1 MPPNQK
7 TKKKQVIFDEVSSG
21 AVGFFTQPHPSSLIF
36 LFIHRISLSTE
47 NQTIPPV
54 PIFINSTLSVVDTYI
69 TNFKNSNGVYP
80 MQFNFLRGGRQCLLR
95 IVQKISIVGMVLA
108 AVSVSAGTSSISQ
121 RDIFVGASARAVG
134 MGSAFTAGPSA
145 TNGFLWNPS
154 SLGFMDGVEVNMGG
168 MPFPGNFSSR
178 DQAFS
183 VAANPQ
189 TFGVTNRNLGNVSFA
204 TWLDGWKNNTTEST
218 QIVLLGYGLALGQRA
233 SAGANLRYYQNNTRI
248 RTNFLWSVDLG
259 MQFAY
264 PLQKW
269 GDALTVGMNFSELS
283 SGIRENGLL
292 LESAP
297 LAARFG
303 TTYELGGDTLF
314 SADLAVR
321 GENDVNWGER
331 LRLHFGAEHWF
342 IDGHIGLRFGYT
354 AVTASERFWSGELAR
369 GLSFRNSSGQLDY
382 AYVSG
387 SELEQGVHW
396 ISATLRWDGGDM
408 APVSVATHTE
418 PSDAEEAGPIL
429 MPETLEI
436 DPETLDGTLH
446 LSEPAISPNG
456 DGVSDSTTF
465 RLRLGES
472 GTAPL
477 RWQLDIQDEYTES
490 VWEKS
495 GTGVPAEGIVWDGFA
510 DTGNLVPDGNYEVQ
524 FYLLDAQDTRHFVDT
539 GTVTVDLIPTTLELF
554 AKTPTTVGVKAWD
567 INPLD
572 HWKFELFDTENV
584 LIERAEGNGSP
595 PAEVVL
601 SKIQVNPNT
610 VYTGKLHVQ
619 DIAGNRSTEQVQL
632 QFGMRSQLKRAS
644 VSSKMTL
651 MVGSFVELYYAEA
664 MEERLQLQNPNEKVA
679 LRVATVDGRTMH
691 RVTIGE
697 FSTRAES
704 AALKQH
710 IQETLGIEP
719 VLIALQ

>member
-1 MPPNQK
+1 
-7 TKKKQVIFDEVSSG
+7 
-21 AVGFFTQPHPSSLIF
+21 
-36 LFIHRISLSTE
+36 
-47 NQTIPPV
+47 
-54 PIFINSTLSVVDTYI
+54 
-69 TNFKNSNGVYP
+69 
-80 MQFNFLRGGRQCLLR
+80 MQFNFLRYSRQRLLQ
-95 IVQKISIVGMVLA
+95 IVQKIGIVGMMLA
-108 AVSVSAGTSSISQ
+108 AVAVSAGTSSISQ

-233 SAGANLRYYQNNTRI
+233 SAGANLRYYQNNTPI

-269 GDALTVGMNFSELS
+269 GDSVKVGMNFAELS
-283 SGIRENGLL
+283 SGIRENGVL

-303 TTYELGGDTLF
+303 TAYEVGGNTLF

-321 GENDVNWGER
+321 GQNEVNWGER

-342 IDGHIGLRFGYT
+342 IDGHVGLRFGYT
-354 AVTASERFWSGELAR
+354 ALTASERFWSGELAR

-396 ISATLRWDGGDM
+396 ISATLRWGGDDM
-408 APVSVATHTE
+408 VPVSVATRTE
-418 PSDAEEAGPIL
+418 PLDTDDTAPIL
-429 MPETLEI
+429 MPETFEI
-436 DPETLDGTLH
+436 DPETLDGELD

-465 RLRLGES
+465 RLRLGED

-477 RWQLDIQDEYTES
+477 RWQLNILDEYTENI
-490 VWEKS
+490 WEKS
-495 GTGVPAEGIVWDGFA
+495 GTGVPTDGVVWNGFA
-510 DTGNLVPDGNYEVQ
+510 DTGNLVPDGNYEVRLHVLNPQ
-524 FYLLDAQDTRHFVDT
+524 GTLHFVDT
-539 GTVTVDLIPTTLELF
+539 GTVTVDLIPTTVELF
-554 AKTPTTVGVKAWD
+554 AKTPTTVGVKTWD
-567 INPLD
+567 INPLAQ
-572 HWKFELFDTENV
+572 WKFELFDTKNA
-584 LIERAEGNGSP
+584 LIEQAEGNGSP

-601 SKIQVNPNT
+601 SKVQVDPNV
-610 VYTGKLHVQ
+610 VYTGRLHVQ
-619 DIAGNRSTEQVQL
+619 DIAGNRSMEQATL
-632 QFGMRSQLKRAS
+632 QFGIRDQRKSAS

-651 MVGSFVELYYAEA
+651 MVGSFAELYNAEA
-664 MEERLQLQNPNEKVA
+664 LREKLQLQNPNEEIA
-679 LRVATVDGRTMH
+679 LRVATVDGKTLH

-697 FSTRAES
+697 FVTRAES

-710 IQETLGIEP
+710 IQETLGVEP
-719 VLIALQ
+719 VLISLQ

>member
-1 MPPNQK
+1 M
-7 TKKKQVIFDEVSSG
+7 
-21 AVGFFTQPHPSSLIF
+21 L
-36 LFIHRISLSTE
+36 
-47 NQTIPPV
+47 
-54 PIFINSTLSVVDTYI
+54 
-69 TNFKNSNGVYP
+69 
-80 MQFNFLRGGRQCLLR
+80 
-95 IVQKISIVGMVLA
+95 LA

-134 MGSAFTAGPSA
+134 MGSAFTAGPSS

-168 MPFPGNFSSR
+168 MPFPGNISSR

-233 SAGANLRYYQNNTRI
+233 SAGANLRYYQNNTSI

-269 GDALTVGMNFSELS
+269 GDSVTLGMNLAELS
-283 SGIRENGLL
+283 SGIRENGVI
-292 LESAP
+292 LENAP

-321 GENDVNWGER
+321 GANDADWGER

-354 AVTASERFWSGELAR
+354 ALTASERFWSGELAR
-369 GLSFRNSSGQLDY
+369 GLSFRNTSGQLDY

-396 ISATLRWDGGDM
+396 ISATLRWGEDGM
-408 APVSVATHTE
+408 APVSTATRTE
-418 PSDAEEAGPIL
+418 PFADDEAEPIL
-429 MPETLEI
+429 MPETLTVE
-436 DPETLDGTLH
+436 PETIDGELD

-456 DGVSDSTTF
+456 DGVSDSTTL

-472 GTAPL
+472 GTSAP
-477 RWQLDIQDEYTES
+477 RWRLNVRDEYTES

-495 GTGVPAEGIVWDGFA
+495 GTGVPADGVVWDGFA
-510 DTGNLVPDGNYEVQ
+510 DTGDLVPDGKYEVQ
-524 FYLLDAQDTRHFVDT
+524 LHVFDLQGTSHFVDT
-539 GTVTVDLIPTTLELF
+539 GTVTVDLIPTTLEVF
-554 AKTPTTVGVKAWD
+554 VKTPTTVGVKAWD
-567 INPLD
+567 INPLT
-572 HWKFELFDTENV
+572 HWKLELFDAENA
-584 LIERAEGNGSP
+584 LIEQADGSGSP
-595 PAEVVL
+595 PAEVAL
-601 SKIQVNPNT
+601 SKIQTDPNA
-610 VYTGKLHVQ
+610 VYTCKLSVQ
-619 DIAGNRSTEQVQL
+619 DIAGNRSEEQTQL
-632 QFGMRSQLKRAS
+632 QFGVSRQPRRVSAS
-644 VSSKMTL
+644 KLTL
-651 MVGSFVELYYAEA
+651 MVGSFAERSYAEA
-664 MEERLQLQNPNEKVA
+664 MGERLQLQNPNQTVA
-679 LRVATVDGRTMH
+679 LRVATVGGQTVH

-697 FSTRAES
+697 FATRTES
-704 AALKQH
+704 AALKQY
-710 IQETLGIEP
+710 IQETLGVEP
-719 VLIALQ
+719 VLITLQ

>member
-1 MPPNQK
+1 
-7 TKKKQVIFDEVSSG
+7 
-21 AVGFFTQPHPSSLIF
+21 
-36 LFIHRISLSTE
+36 
-47 NQTIPPV
+47 
-54 PIFINSTLSVVDTYI
+54 
-69 TNFKNSNGVYP
+69 
-80 MQFNFLRGGRQCLLR
+80 MQFNFLQGSRQCLLR
-95 IVQKISIVGMVLA
+95 IVQRIGIVGMMLA

-183 VAANPQ
+183 VAANPH

-233 SAGANLRYYQNNTRI
+233 SAGANLRYYQNNTPI

-269 GDALTVGMNFSELS
+269 GDSVKVGMNFSELS
-283 SGIRENGLL
+283 SGIRENGVL

-303 TTYELGGDTLF
+303 TAYEVGGNTLF

-321 GENDVNWGER
+321 GQNDVNWGER

-342 IDGHIGLRFGYT
+342 IDGHVGLRFGYT
-354 AVTASERFWSGELAR
+354 ALTASERFWSGELAR

-396 ISATLRWDGGDM
+396 ISATLRWGGDDM
-408 APVSVATHTE
+408 APVSVATRTE
-418 PSDAEEAGPIL
+418 PLDTDDPAPIL
-429 MPETLEI
+429 MPETFEI
-436 DPETLDGTLH
+436 DPETLDGELD
-446 LSEPAISPNG
+446 LSEPAISPND

-465 RLRLGES
+465 RLRLGED

-477 RWQLDIQDEYTES
+477 RWQLNILDEYTES
-490 VWEKS
+490 IWEKS
-495 GTGVPAEGIVWDGFA
+495 GTGVPTDGVVWNGLA
-510 DTGNLVPDGNYEVQ
+510 DTGNLVPDGNYEVR
-524 FYLLDAQDTRHFVDT
+524 LHVLDSQGTLHFVDT
-539 GTVTVDLIPTTLELF
+539 GTVTVDLIPTTVELF
-554 AKTPTTVGVKAWD
+554 AKTPTTVGVKTWD
-567 INPLD
+567 INPLAQ
-572 HWKFELFDTENV
+572 WKFELFDTQNA
-584 LIERAEGNGSP
+584 LIEQAEGNGSP

-601 SKIQVNPNT
+601 RKVQVDPNV
-610 VYTGKLHVQ
+610 VYTGRLHVQ
-619 DIAGNRSTEQVQL
+619 DIAGNRSTEQATL
-632 QFGMRSQLKRAS
+632 QFGITDQRKSAS
-644 VSSKMTL
+644 VSSKLTL
-651 MVGSFVELYYAEA
+651 MVGSFVERSYAEA
-664 MEERLQLQNPNEKVA
+664 MEERLRLQNPNQTVA
-679 LRVATVDGRTMH
+679 LRVATVGGKTVH

-697 FSTRAES
+697 FSTQAES
-704 AALKQH
+704 MALKQH
-710 IQETLGIEP
+710 IQETLEVEP
-719 VLIALQ
+719 VLISFQ

>member
-1 MPPNQK
+1 
-7 TKKKQVIFDEVSSG
+7 
-21 AVGFFTQPHPSSLIF
+21 
-36 LFIHRISLSTE
+36 
-47 NQTIPPV
+47 
-54 PIFINSTLSVVDTYI
+54 
-69 TNFKNSNGVYP
+69 
-80 MQFNFLRGGRQCLLR
+80 MQFNFIRGSRQRLLQ
-95 IVQKISIVGMVLA
+95 IIQKIGIVGMMLA
-108 AVSVSAGTSSISQ
+108 AVAVSAGTSSISQ

-154 SLGFMDGVEVNMGG
+154 SLGFMEGVEVNMGG

-183 VAANPQ
+183 VAANPR

-218 QIVLLGYGLALGQRA
+218 QIVLLGYGLALGRRA
-233 SAGANLRYYQNNTRI
+233 SAGANLRYYQNNTPI

-264 PLQKW
+264 PVQKW
-269 GDALTVGMNFSELS
+269 GDLVTVGMNFSELS
-283 SGIRENGLL
+283 NGIRDNGVL

-303 TTYELGGDTLF
+303 TTYELGRDTLF

-321 GENDVNWGER
+321 GANDVNWGER

-342 IDGHIGLRFGYT
+342 IDSHVGLRFGYT
-354 AVTASERFWSGELAR
+354 ALTASERFWSGELAR

-382 AYVSG
+382 AYVTG

-396 ISATLRWDGGDM
+396 ISATLRWDGDEM
-408 APVSVATHTE
+408 VPVSVATRTE
-418 PSDAEEAGPIL
+418 PSDAEKAGPIL

-436 DPETLDGTLH
+436 DPETIDGELD

-465 RLRLGES
+465 RLRLGEDN
-472 GTAPL
+472 TASL

-490 VWEKS
+490 VWKKS
-495 GTGVPAEGIVWDGFA
+495 GTGVPTEGIVWDGLA

-524 FYLLDAQDTRHFVDT
+524 LYILDAQDTLHFMDT
-539 GTVTVDLIPTTLELF
+539 QTVTVDLIPTTLDLF
-554 AKTPTTVGVKAWD
+554 AKTPTTVGMKVWD

-572 HWKFELFDTENV
+572 HWKFELFDTKNA
-584 LIERAEGNGSP
+584 LIEQVEGNGSP
-595 PAEVVL
+595 PTEVVL
-601 SKIQVNPNT
+601 NKIQADPSA

-619 DIAGNRSTEQVQL
+619 DIAGNQSTAQAQL
-632 QFGMRSQLKRAS
+632 QFGVNSQPRSAS
-644 VSSKMTL
+644 VPSKMTL

-664 MEERLQLQNPNEKVA
+664 MEERLQLQNPDQKVA
-679 LRVATVDGRTMH
+679 LRVATVGGRTVH

-704 AALKQH
+704 AELKQH

>member
-1 MPPNQK
+1 MK
-7 TKKKQVIFDEVSSG
+7 
-21 AVGFFTQPHPSSLIF
+21 
-36 LFIHRISLSTE
+36 
-47 NQTIPPV
+47 
-54 PIFINSTLSVVDTYI
+54 
-69 TNFKNSNGVYP
+69 
-80 MQFNFLRGGRQCLLR
+80 FNFFRWNKQRLLR
-95 IVQKISIVGMVLA
+95 IVPKIGIVGMMLA

-154 SLGFMDGVEVNMGG
+154 SLGFMEGVEVNMGG

-233 SAGANLRYYQNNTRI
+233 SAGVNLRYYQNNTPI

-269 GDALTVGMNFSELS
+269 GDSLTVGMNLSELS
-283 SGIRENGLL
+283 SGIRENGVL

-303 TTYELGGDTLF
+303 TTYEVAGNTLF

-321 GENDVNWGER
+321 GANDVDWGER

-354 AVTASERFWSGELAR
+354 ALTASERFWSGELAR

-396 ISATLRWDGGDM
+396 ISATLRWGGDNT
-408 APVSVATHTE
+408 APVSVTTRTE
-418 PSDAEEAGPIL
+418 PSDADEFGPIL

-436 DPETLDGTLH
+436 DPEALDGKLDI
-446 LSEPAISPNG
+446 SEPAISPNG

-465 RLRLGES
+465 RLRLGENR
-472 GTAPL
+472 TASL
-477 RWQLDIQDEYTES
+477 RWQLDIRDEYTES
-490 VWEKS
+490 VWQKS
-495 GTGVPAEGIVWDGFA
+495 GTGVPAEGIVWDGSA
-510 DTGNLVPDGNYEVQ
+510 DTGNLVPDGNYQVQ
-524 FYLLDAQDTRHFVDT
+524 LHLLDTQGTPHLKDTKSLT
-539 GTVTVDLIPTTLELF
+539 IDLIPTTLELF
-554 AKTPTTVGVKAWD
+554 AKTPTIVGVKAWD
-567 INPLD
+567 INPLTQ
-572 HWKFELFDTENV
+572 WKLELFDTKNA
-584 LIERAEGNGSP
+584 LIEQAEGKGSP
-595 PAEVVL
+595 PTEVVL
-601 SKIQVNPNT
+601 SKIQANPNA
-610 VYTGKLHVQ
+610 VYTCKLHVQ
-619 DIAGNRSTEQVQL
+619 DIAGNRSTEQAQF
-632 QFGMRSQLKRAS
+632 QFGINDQPKRPSAS
-644 VSSKMTL
+644 KLTL
-651 MVGSFVELYYAEA
+651 MVGSFVERYYAEA
-664 MEERLQLQNPNEKVA
+664 MEERLRLQNPDRKVA
-679 LRVATVDGRTMH
+679 LRVATVEGKTMH

-697 FSTRAES
+697 FTTQAES

-719 VLIALQ
+719 VLIVLQ

>member
-1 MPPNQK
+1 
-7 TKKKQVIFDEVSSG
+7 
-21 AVGFFTQPHPSSLIF
+21 
-36 LFIHRISLSTE
+36 
-47 NQTIPPV
+47 
-54 PIFINSTLSVVDTYI
+54 
-69 TNFKNSNGVYP
+69 
-80 MQFNFLRGGRQCLLR
+80 MQFNFFRWSKQRLLR
-95 IVQKISIVGMVLA
+95 IVPKIGVVGMMLA
-108 AVSVSAGTSSISQ
+108 AVSVSAATSSISQ

-134 MGSAFTAGPSA
+134 MGSAFTAGPSD

-218 QIVLLGYGLALGQRA
+218 QIVLLGYGLALGHRA
-233 SAGANLRYYQNNTRI
+233 SAGANLRYYQNNTPI

-269 GDALTVGMNFSELS
+269 GDSVTVGMNFSELS
-283 SGIRENGLL
+283 SGIRENGVL

-303 TTYELGGDTLF
+303 TTYEVAGNTLF

-321 GENDVNWGER
+321 GQNDVNWGER

-342 IDGHIGLRFGYT
+342 IDGHVGFRFGYT
-354 AVTASERFWSGELAR
+354 ALTASERFWSGELAR

-396 ISATLRWDGGDM
+396 ISATLRWDGGDL

-418 PSDAEEAGPIL
+418 PSDTDETAPIL

-436 DPETLDGTLH
+436 DPETIDGELDI
-446 LSEPAISPNG
+446 SEPAISPNG
-456 DGVSDSTTF
+456 DGISDNTTF
-465 RLRLGES
+465 RLHLGED

-495 GTGVPAEGIVWDGFA
+495 GTGVPAEGVVWDGFA

-524 FYLLDAQDTRHFVDT
+524 LHVLDAQDTRHFIDT
-539 GTVTVDLIPTTLELF
+539 EMVTVDLIPTTLELF
-554 AKTPTTVGVKAWD
+554 AKTPTTIGVKVWD
-567 INPLD
+567 INPLTG
-572 HWKFELFDTENV
+572 WNLELFDAENV
-584 LIERAEGNGSP
+584 LIEQAEGNGSP
-595 PAEVVL
+595 PDEVVL
-601 SKIQVNPNT
+601 SKIQANPNA
-610 VYTGKLHVQ
+610 VYTCKLSVQ
-619 DIAGNRSTEQVQL
+619 DVAGNRSTEQTQL
-632 QFGMRSQLKRAS
+632 QFGANSQVRRAS
-644 VSSKMTL
+644 VSKLTL
-651 MVGSFVELYYAEA
+651 MVGSFVERYYAEA

-679 LRVATVDGRTMH
+679 LRVATVDGRTVH

-697 FSTRAES
+697 FSTRTEAV
-704 AALKQH
+704 ALKQH

-719 VLIALQ
+719 VLISLQ

>member
-1 MPPNQK
+1 
-7 TKKKQVIFDEVSSG
+7 
-21 AVGFFTQPHPSSLIF
+21 
-36 LFIHRISLSTE
+36 
-47 NQTIPPV
+47 
-54 PIFINSTLSVVDTYI
+54 
-69 TNFKNSNGVYP
+69 
-80 MQFNFLRGGRQCLLR
+80 MQFNFLRGRRQRLQQIIQR
-95 IVQKISIVGMVLA
+95 IGIVGMILA

-154 SLGFMDGVEVNMGG
+154 SLGFMEGVEVNMGG

-233 SAGANLRYYQNNTRI
+233 SAGANLRYYQNNTPI

-264 PLQKW
+264 PVQKW
-269 GDALTVGMNFSELS
+269 GDLVTVGMNFSELS
-283 SGIRENGLL
+283 NGIRDNGVL

-303 TTYELGGDTLF
+303 TTYELGRDTLF

-321 GENDVNWGER
+321 GANDVNWGER

-342 IDGHIGLRFGYT
+342 IDSHIGLRFGYT
-354 AVTASERFWSGELAR
+354 ALTASERFWSGELAR

-382 AYVSG
+382 AYVTG

-396 ISATLRWDGGDM
+396 ISATLRWDGDEM
-408 APVSVATHTE
+408 APVSVATRTE
-418 PSDAEEAGPIL
+418 PSDAEKAGPIL

-436 DPETLDGTLH
+436 DPETIDGELD

-465 RLRLGES
+465 RLRLGED

-490 VWEKS
+490 VWKKS
-495 GTGVPAEGIVWDGFA
+495 GTGVPTEGIVWDGFA

-524 FYLLDAQDTRHFVDT
+524 LYILDAQDTLHFMDT
-539 GTVTVDLIPTTLELF
+539 ETVTVDLIPTTLDLF

-572 HWKFELFDTENV
+572 HWKLELFDTENA
-584 LIERAEGNGSP
+584 LIEQAEGNGSP
-595 PAEVVL
+595 PTEVVL
-601 SKIQVNPNT
+601 NKIQADPSA

-619 DIAGNRSTEQVQL
+619 DIAGNQSTEQAQL
-632 QFGMRSQLKRAS
+632 QFGVNSQPKRAS
-644 VSSKMTL
+644 VPSKMTL

-664 MEERLQLQNPNEKVA
+664 MEERLQLQNPDQKVA
-679 LRVATVDGRTMH
+679 LRVATVGGRTMH

>member
-1 MPPNQK
+1 
-7 TKKKQVIFDEVSSG
+7 
-21 AVGFFTQPHPSSLIF
+21 
-36 LFIHRISLSTE
+36 
-47 NQTIPPV
+47 
-54 PIFINSTLSVVDTYI
+54 
-69 TNFKNSNGVYP
+69 
-80 MQFNFLRGGRQCLLR
+80 MQFNFLQGSRQCLLR
-95 IVQKISIVGMVLA
+95 IVQRIGIVGMMLA

-183 VAANPQ
+183 VAANPH

-233 SAGANLRYYQNNTRI
+233 SAGANLRYYQNNTPI

-269 GDALTVGMNFSELS
+269 GDSVKVGMNFSELS
-283 SGIRENGLL
+283 SGIRENGVL

-303 TTYELGGDTLF
+303 TAYEVGGNTLF

-321 GENDVNWGER
+321 GQNDVNWGER

-342 IDGHIGLRFGYT
+342 IDGHVGLRFGYT
-354 AVTASERFWSGELAR
+354 ALTASERFWSGELAR

-396 ISATLRWDGGDM
+396 ISATLRWGGDDM
-408 APVSVATHTE
+408 APVSVATRTE
-418 PSDAEEAGPIL
+418 PLDTDDTAPIL
-429 MPETLEI
+429 MPETFDI
-436 DPETLDGTLH
+436 DPETLDGELD

-456 DGVSDSTTF
+456 DGASDSTTF
-465 RLRLGES
+465 RLRLGED

-477 RWQLDIQDEYTES
+477 RWQLNILDEYTES
-490 VWEKS
+490 IWEKS
-495 GTGVPAEGIVWDGFA
+495 GTGVPTDGVVWNGVA
-510 DTGNLVPDGNYEVQ
+510 DTGNLVPDGNYEVR
-524 FYLLDAQDTRHFVDT
+524 LHVLDSQGTLHFVDT
-539 GTVTVDLIPTTLELF
+539 GTVTVDLIPTTVELF
-554 AKTPTTVGVKAWD
+554 AKTPTTVGVKTWD
-567 INPLD
+567 INPLAQ
-572 HWKFELFDTENV
+572 WKFELFDTKNA
-584 LIERAEGNGSP
+584 LIEQAEGNGSP

-601 SKIQVNPNT
+601 RKVQVDPNV
-610 VYTGKLHVQ
+610 VYTGRLHVQ
-619 DIAGNRSTEQVQL
+619 DIAGNRSMEQATL
-632 QFGMRSQLKRAS
+632 QFGITDQRKSTS
-644 VSSKMTL
+644 VSSKLTL
-651 MVGSFVELYYAEA
+651 MVGSFVERSYAEA
-664 MEERLQLQNPNEKVA
+664 MEERLRLQNPNQTVA
-679 LRVATVDGRTMH
+679 LRVATVGGKTVH

-697 FSTRAES
+697 FSTQAES
-704 AALKQH
+704 MALKQH
-710 IQETLGIEP
+710 IQETLEVEP
-719 VLIALQ
+719 VLISFQ

>member
-1 MPPNQK
+1 
-7 TKKKQVIFDEVSSG
+7 
-21 AVGFFTQPHPSSLIF
+21 
-36 LFIHRISLSTE
+36 
-47 NQTIPPV
+47 
-54 PIFINSTLSVVDTYI
+54 
-69 TNFKNSNGVYP
+69 
-80 MQFNFLRGGRQCLLR
+80 MQFNFLRGRRQRLQQIIQR
-95 IVQKISIVGMVLA
+95 IGIVGMILA

-183 VAANPQ
+183 IAANPQ

-233 SAGANLRYYQNNTRI
+233 SAGANLRYYQNNTPI

-269 GDALTVGMNFSELS
+269 GDSVKVGMNFAELS
-283 SGIRENGLL
+283 SGIRENGVL

-303 TTYELGGDTLF
+303 TAYEVGGDTLF

-321 GENDVNWGER
+321 GANDVNWGER

-354 AVTASERFWSGELAR
+354 ALTASERFWSGELAR

-396 ISATLRWDGGDM
+396 ISATLRWDGDEM
-408 APVSVATHTE
+408 VPVSVATRTE
-418 PSDAEEAGPIL
+418 PSDAEKAGPIL

-436 DPETLDGTLH
+436 DPETIDGELD

-465 RLRLGES
+465 RLRLGED

-490 VWEKS
+490 VWKKS
-495 GTGVPAEGIVWDGFA
+495 GTGVPTEGIVWDGFA

-524 FYLLDAQDTRHFVDT
+524 LYILDAQDTLHFMDT
-539 GTVTVDLIPTTLELF
+539 ETVTVDLIPTTLDLF
-554 AKTPTTVGVKAWD
+554 AKTPTTVGVKVWD

-572 HWKFELFDTENV
+572 HWKFELFDTKSA
-584 LIERAEGNGSP
+584 LIEQVEGNGSP
-595 PAEVVL
+595 PTEVVL
-601 SKIQVNPNT
+601 NKIQVDPSA

-619 DIAGNRSTEQVQL
+619 DIAGNQSTEQTQL
-632 QFGMRSQLKRAS
+632 QFGVNSQRKRAS
-644 VSSKMTL
+644 VPSKMTL
-651 MVGSFVELYYAEA
+651 MVGSFVERYYAEA
-664 MEERLQLQNPNEKVA
+664 MEERLQLQNPDQKVA
-679 LRVATVDGRTMH
+679 LRVATVGGRTVH

-704 AALKQH
+704 VALKQH

-719 VLIALQ
+719 VLISLQ

>member
-1 MPPNQK
+1 
-7 TKKKQVIFDEVSSG
+7 
-21 AVGFFTQPHPSSLIF
+21 
-36 LFIHRISLSTE
+36 
-47 NQTIPPV
+47 
-54 PIFINSTLSVVDTYI
+54 
-69 TNFKNSNGVYP
+69 
-80 MQFNFLRGGRQCLLR
+80 MQFNFFRWSKQRLLR
-95 IVQKISIVGMVLA
+95 IVPKIGIVGMMLA

-218 QIVLLGYGLALGQRA
+218 QIVLLGYGVALGQRA
-233 SAGANLRYYQNNTRI
+233 SAGANLRYYQNNTPI

-269 GDALTVGMNFSELS
+269 GDSLTVGMNLAELS
-283 SGIRENGLL
+283 NGIRENGVL

-303 TTYELGGDTLF
+303 TSYEFGGDTLF

-321 GENDVNWGER
+321 GANDVDWGER

-354 AVTASERFWSGELAR
+354 ALTASERFWSGELAR

-396 ISATLRWDGGDM
+396 ISATLRWDGDGM
-408 APVSVATHTE
+408 LPVSVATRTE
-418 PSDAEEAGPIL
+418 PSDVDGDEFGPVL

-436 DPETLDGTLH
+436 DPEAIDGKLD

-465 RLRLGES
+465 RLSLGED
-472 GTAPL
+472 GTTPL
-477 RWQLDIQDEYTES
+477 RWQLDIRDEYTES
-490 VWEKS
+490 VWQKS
-495 GTGVPAEGIVWDGFA
+495 GTGVPAEGVVWDGFT

-524 FYLLDAQDTRHFVDT
+524 LHVLDTQDTPHFVDT
-539 GTVTVDLIPTTLELF
+539 GTVTVDLIPTALELF
-554 AKTPTTVGVKAWD
+554 AKAPTTVGVKAWD
-567 INPLD
+567 VNPLT
-572 HWKFELFDTENV
+572 HWKFELFDTGNA
-584 LIERAEGNGSP
+584 LIEQAEGDGSP
-595 PAEVVL
+595 PTEVVL
-601 SKIQVNPNT
+601 SKVQENPNA
-610 VYTGKLHVQ
+610 VYTGRLHVQ
-619 DIAGNRSTEQVQL
+619 DIAGNRSTEQAQL
-632 QFGMRSQLKRAS
+632 QFGTNSQVKRSS

-651 MVGSFVELYYAEA
+651 MVGSFVELLYAEA
-664 MEERLQLQNPNEKVA
+664 MEERLRLQNPNEKVA
-679 LRVATVDGRTMH
+679 LRVATVDGRTVH

-697 FSTRAES
+697 FSTQAES
-704 AALKQH
+704 VTLKQH

-719 VLIALQ
+719 VLISLQ

>member
-1 MPPNQK
+1 
-7 TKKKQVIFDEVSSG
+7 
-21 AVGFFTQPHPSSLIF
+21 
-36 LFIHRISLSTE
+36 
-47 NQTIPPV
+47 
-54 PIFINSTLSVVDTYI
+54 
-69 TNFKNSNGVYP
+69 

-95 IVQKISIVGMVLA
+95 IAQKIGIVGMLLA

-168 MPFPGNFSSR
+168 MPFPGNSSSR

-189 TFGVTNRNLGNVSFA
+189 TFGLVDRNLGNVSFA
-204 TWLDGWKNNTTEST
+204 TWLDGWKNSTTEST

-233 SAGANLRYYQNNTRI
+233 SAGANLRYYQNNTPI

-269 GDALTVGMNFSELS
+269 GDSVTIGMNLSELS
-283 SGIRENGLL
+283 NGIRENGVL

-321 GENDVNWGER
+321 GENAVNWGER

-354 AVTASERFWSGELAR
+354 ALTASERFWSGELAR

-382 AYVSG
+382 AYVNG

-418 PSDAEEAGPIL
+418 VYGPEETDTIL
-429 MPETLEI
+429 MPTTLEI
-436 DPETLDGTLH
+436 DPETIDGELD

-456 DGVSDSTTF
+456 DGISDSTTF
-465 RLRLGES
+465 RLRLGENDA
-472 GTAPL
+472 APL

-495 GTGVPAEGIVWDGFA
+495 GTGVPAEGVVWDGFA
-510 DTGNLVPDGNYEVQ
+510 ATGNLVPDGNYEVQ
-524 FYLLDAQDTRHFVDT
+524 FHVLDAQDTRHLIDT

-567 INPLD
+567 INPLA
-572 HWKFELFDTENV
+572 HWKLELFDTGNALV
-584 LIERAEGNGSP
+584 KQAEGNGSP

-601 SKIQVNPNT
+601 SEIQVDPNA
-610 VYTGKLHVQ
+610 VYTCKLHVQ
-619 DIAGNRSTEQVQL
+619 DIAGNRSTEQAEL
-632 QFGMRSQLKRAS
+632 QFGMNSQPKSAS
-644 VSSKMTL
+644 ASKSKLTL

-664 MEERLQLQNPNEKVA
+664 MEERLRLQNPDQKVA

-697 FSTRAES
+697 FSTRTES
-704 AALKQH
+704 AELKQH
-710 IQETLGIEP
+710 IQETLGVEP
-719 VLIALQ
+719 VLITLQ